1 MDSKH
6 HIKKYFDKVKS
17 QFRKIIHSAK
27 AAKVADLFKNSANK
41 QKEGWNIV
49 NSMTPATN
57 FRNLRVSLVNY
68 GDGKLVKEPE
78 IVSNSFN
85 RFFTEVP
92 QRVYSQVNT
101 ITPIK

>member
-1 MDSKH
+1 M
-6 HIKKYFDKVKS
+6 
-17 QFRKIIHSAK
+17 HSAK
-27 AAKVADLFKNSANK
+27 AAKVADHLKNSANK

-49 NSMTPATN
+49 NSMTPGKN
-57 FRNLRVSLVNY
+57 LRNLRVFFIND

-78 IVSNSFN
+78 IVSKSFN

-92 QRVYSQVNT
+92 QRVYTQVNT